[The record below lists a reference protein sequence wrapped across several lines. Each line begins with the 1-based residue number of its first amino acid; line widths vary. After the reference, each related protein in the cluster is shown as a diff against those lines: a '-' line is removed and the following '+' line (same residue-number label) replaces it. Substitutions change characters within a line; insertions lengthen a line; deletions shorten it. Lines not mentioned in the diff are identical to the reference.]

1 MKKRFGNLSEETFP
15 LRLSPFAFRFRRRA
29 RIIALSLWLVVV
41 IFFVAC
47 EREKREFR
55 QAPPSVRV
63 NVIAQSDLQP
73 GSVTPPPPTSNPD
86 EENAVAV
93 NEGKRLFD
101 WYNCTGC
108 HAHGGGAIGPPLMD
122 EKWIYGSDPAQVF
135 STIVEGR
142 PNGMPSFR
150 QKIPDAQVWELVAYV
165 RSMSGLLRKD
175 VSPTRDDHM
184 NAKKSEQRTEE
195 KQPLSTGA
203 SKSSEQSK

>member
-1 MKKRFGNLSEETFP
+1 MKKRFDNLSERP
-15 LRLSPFAFRFRRRA
+15 SAFRLHPSSLKV
-29 RIIALSLWLVVV
+29 IALSLWLVVV
-41 IFFVAC
+41 IFFIAC

-63 NVIAQSDLQP
+63 NVVAQSDLQP
-73 GSVTPPPPTSNPD
+73 GSVTPPAPTKNPA

-93 NEGKRLFD
+93 NEGKQLFD
-101 WYNCTGC
+101 WYNCSGC
-108 HAHGGGAIGPPLMD
+108 HSHGGGGAIGPPLID
-122 EKWIYGSDPAQVF
+122 EKWIYGGDPAQVF

-165 RSMSGLLRKD
+165 RSMGGLLRKD

-184 NAKKSEQRTEE
+184 NAKESEQRAEE

>member
-15 LRLSPFAFRFRRRA
+15 LRLSPLAFRFRRRA
-29 RIIALSLWLVVV
+29 RIIALSLWLVLV

-63 NVIAQSDLQP
+63 NVVAQSDLQP
-73 GSVTPPPPTSNPD
+73 GSVTPPPPTNNPD
-86 EENAVAV
+86 EDNAVAV

-184 NAKKSEQRTEE
+184 NAKESEQRTEE